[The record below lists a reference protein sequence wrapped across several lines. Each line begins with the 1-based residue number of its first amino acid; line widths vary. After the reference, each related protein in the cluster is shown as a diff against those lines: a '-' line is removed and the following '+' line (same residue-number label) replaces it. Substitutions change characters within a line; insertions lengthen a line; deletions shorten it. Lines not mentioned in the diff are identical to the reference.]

1 MLKRLLGIFSAAL
14 LAAGIATGSAL
25 AETKREKAEELVS
38 KAADTVAYF
47 ANDTAFEPL
56 WDLADD
62 AKAMVIIPRSLR
74 GGFIVGASGGN
85 AVMIA
90 RKDDGSWSEPV
101 FMTIGSLSFGFQ
113 AGVEGSEVIL
123 AVMTQRGVEN
133 ILSTSVKLGGD
144 LTVAAGPI
152 GAGAKAQTADIL
164 AFSRS
169 RGLYGGISL
178 EGAVLK
184 ARHSWNRGYYG
195 ADVRPLDVIF
205 LDKVSRP
212 NSAVLQNA
220 VWALA
225 HRDEQGPRPASLV
238 APLQPAAVDP
248 VTGEPIPQ
256 PIDPATGEPADLQQY
271 EYEDDAVYA
280 APLAPVDDQ

>member
-1 MLKRLLGIFSAAL
+1 MLNRLMNVFFVMALGLGVAVQPAH
-14 LAAGIATGSAL
+14 
-25 AETKREKAEELVS
+25 AETKREKAEELVE

-47 ANDTAFEPL
+47 AGDSAFEPL

-62 AKAMVIIPRSLR
+62 AKGMVIIPRSLR

-85 AVMIA
+85 AVMVA

-101 FMTIGSLSFGFQ
+101 FLTIGSLSFGFQ
-113 AGVEGSEVIL
+113 AGVEGSETIL
-123 AVMTQRGVEN
+123 AVMTQRGVEHL
-133 ILSTSVKLGGD
+133 LSTSVKLGGD
-144 LTVAAGPI
+144 LTIAAGPI

-184 ARHSWNRGYYG
+184 ARHSWNRGYYDQ
-195 ADVRPLDVIF
+195 DVRPLEIIF
-205 LDKVSRP
+205 LEKASRP
-212 NSAVLQNA
+212 NSAILQNA

-225 HRDEQGPRPASLV
+225 HRDQGPSGPASLV
-238 APLQPAAVDP
+238 APVQPAKVDP
-248 VTGEPIPQ
+248 VTGEPLPE
-256 PIDPATGEPADLQQY
+256 EPRFD
-271 EYEDDAVYA
+271 DDAVYG
-280 APLAPVDDQ
+280 APLEPIGEE

>member
-1 MLKRLLGIFSAAL
+1 MWKRLIGIIGAAL
-14 LAAGIATGSAL
+14 IAAGMATGSAL
-25 AETKREKAEELVS
+25 AETKREKADKLVA

-62 AKAMVIIPRSLR
+62 AKAFVVIPRSLR
-74 GGFIVGASGGN
+74 GGFIFGASGGN

-90 RKDDGSWSEPV
+90 RKDDGAWSEPV
-101 FMTIGSLSFGFQ
+101 FMTVGSLSFGFQ
-113 AGVEGSEVIL
+113 AGLEGSEIVL

-195 ADVRPLDVIF
+195 EDVRPIDVIF
-205 LDKVSRP
+205 LNKVSRP

-225 HRDEQGPRPASLV
+225 HRDQRREGPAALV
-238 APLQPAAVDP
+238 APVQPAAVDP
-248 VTGEPIPQ
+248 VTGEPISQ
-256 PIDPATGEPADLQQY
+256 PIDPVTGLPIEADQY

-280 APLAPVDDQ
+280 APLGPVDEQ